1 MPSSNDRS
9 NRSFTLRIVVYLS
22 KIIFLGL
29 AAAFLTGCAAPTVE
43 PEPTP
48 RPTVT
53 IINACE
59 VIDESEI
66 TRLVGEPMTVFDEIR
81 AGQMTEAFS
90 FTSRCEFAGWDPVSE
105 ARVILTVYQPKPG
118 LEVSPIEEIAQRYIA
133 GMQSAGITQY
143 EPLTELGP
151 AAFWLPETQTMTV
164 FQADGTGVTVSVAPS
179 SENARTVTNQIVERT
194 LNELGY

>member
-1 MPSSNDRS
+1 MCSAYSGPVPTPSQQ
-9 NRSFTLRIVVYLS
+9 
-22 KIIFLGL
+22 
-29 AAAFLTGCAAPTVE
+29 
-43 PEPTP
+43 PTP

-53 IINACE
+53 ILNACD

-81 AGQMTEAFS
+81 AGQMTEAVS

-118 LEVSPIEEIAQRYIA
+118 LEVLPIEEIAQRYIA

-151 AAFWLPETQTMTV
+151 AAFWLPETQTTTV
-164 FQADGTGVTVSVAPS
+164 FQEDGTGVTVSVAPS
-179 SENARTVTNQIVERT
+179 SENARTIANQIVE
-194 LNELGY
+194 LALAALGY

>member
-1 MPSSNDRS
+1 MCSAYSGPVPTPSQQ
-9 NRSFTLRIVVYLS
+9 
-22 KIIFLGL
+22 
-29 AAAFLTGCAAPTVE
+29 
-43 PEPTP
+43 PTP

-53 IINACE
+53 ILNACD

-81 AGQMTEAFS
+81 AGQMTEAVS

-118 LEVSPIEEIAQRYIA
+118 LEVLPIEEIAQRYIA

-151 AAFWLPETQTMTV
+151 AAFWLPETQTTTV
-164 FQADGTGVTVSVAPS
+164 FQEDGTGVTVSVEPS
-179 SENARTVTNQIVERT
+179 SENARTIANQIVE
-194 LNELGY
+194 LALAALGY

>member
-1 MPSSNDRS
+1 MPSLIYVR
-9 NRSFTLRIVVYLS
+9 TGVLILRIAVYLS
-22 KIIFLGL
+22 KIIFFGL
-29 AAAFLTGCAAPTVE
+29 VAAVLTGCTAPTAE
-43 PEPTP
+43 PVPTP

-53 IINACE
+53 ILNACD

-66 TRLVGEPMTVFDEIR
+66 TMLVGEPMTVFDEVH
-81 AGQMTEAFS
+81 AGETTDAVS

-105 ARVILTVYQPKPG
+105 ARVILSVYQPKPG
-118 LEVSPIEEIAQRYIA
+118 LEVLPIEEIAQRYIS

-151 AAFWLPETQTMTV
+151 AAFWLPETQTTTV
-164 FQADGTGVTVSVAPS
+164 FQEDGTGVTVSVAPS
-179 SENARTVTNQIVERT
+179 SENARAVANQIIERT